1 MSFGQKVGR
10 SIFFSATLVV
20 GSVLV
25 AMLGALGLFIIEKG
39 REMGSTPELLKGLAI
54 IAVGIAINTTCVFVL
69 LHIKRADHKLLS
81 PPKE

>member
-1 MSFGQKVGR
+1 
-10 SIFFSATLVV
+10 
-20 GSVLV
+20 
-25 AMLGALGLFIIEKG
+25 
-39 REMGSTPELLKGLAI
+39 MGSTPELLKGLAI